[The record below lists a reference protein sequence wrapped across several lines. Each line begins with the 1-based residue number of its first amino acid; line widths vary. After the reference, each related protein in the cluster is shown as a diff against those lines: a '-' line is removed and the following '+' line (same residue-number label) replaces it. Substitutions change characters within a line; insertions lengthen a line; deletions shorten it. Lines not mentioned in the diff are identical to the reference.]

1 MLIQSDN
8 KKGKNMNI
16 YIENQYKN
24 NIDID
29 YENLIN
35 IVVSEAIDYVKC
47 PYECEVNVTIVDNDE
62 IHEINNSQR
71 NIDRPTD
78 VLSFPMLEY
87 VNQVIL
93 INSKMI
99 YMLLILTQENLH

>member
-35 IVVSEAIDYVKC
+35 MVVSYYIVIHLSTC
-47 PYECEVNVTIVDNDE
+47 TI
-62 IHEINNSQR
+62 IHI
-71 NIDRPTD
+71 
-78 VLSFPMLEY
+78 F
-87 VNQVIL
+87 
-93 INSKMI
+93 
-99 YMLLILTQENLH
+99 

>member
-35 IVVSEAIDYVKC
+35 MVVSEAIDYVKC
-47 PYECEVNVTIVDNDE
+47 PY
-62 IHEINNSQR
+62 
-71 NIDRPTD
+71 
-78 VLSFPMLEY
+78 
-87 VNQVIL
+87 
-93 INSKMI
+93 
-99 YMLLILTQENLH
+99 